1 MTGSGAE
8 RGEIAFA
15 LLCDRAGMVREVIS
29 DPMRLAPP
37 AGRLLAASLT
47 PASLAP
53 ALDFL
58 ERIEREQAVFG
69 CQLEL
74 ATAEGP
80 RPMQFAGSRVE
91 DGILIIGGGDW
102 REFERLYATLT
113 GINNELTNRLRMLEG
128 ANRPARRSAEEP
140 LFEEFTRVNNELADA
155 QRELAKKNAALA
167 ALNEQKNRL
176 LGMAAHDLRN
186 PLGVIMSY
194 AKFLD
199 RMAGA
204 RLDDKERQFVAQIG
218 KSSEFMLRLLEDL
231 LDVSQIE
238 SGKLNL
244 ALAPVDLAALVDNNV
259 ALNRVLAAAKQIDIA
274 LDLDLPPAPVTVCA
288 DAIKIEQVLNNLVS
302 NAVKYSH
309 AGTAVRV
316 SVGADDKEI
325 VVAVRDQGQG
335 IPEAE
340 LSQLFQPFSKT
351 SVKSTAGEK
360 STGLGLAITRK
371 IVEGHGGRIWVES
384 RVGAGSTFSFSLPL
398 AAGQAPPPKAE

>member
-1 MTGSGAE
+1 MSTDDKQPDA
-8 RGEIAFA
+8 
-15 LLCDRAGMVREVIS
+15 D
-29 DPMRLAPP
+29 
-37 AGRLLAASLT
+37 
-47 PASLAP
+47 
-53 ALDFL
+53 
-58 ERIEREQAVFG
+58 
-69 CQLEL
+69 
-74 ATAEGP
+74 
-80 RPMQFAGSRVE
+80 
-91 DGILIIGGGDW
+91 
-102 REFERLYATLT
+102 EFERVYEAMT
-113 GINNELTNRLRMLEG
+113 GINNELTNRVRALEG
-128 ANRPARRSAEEP
+128 DKRPSRRSVDEP
-140 LFEEFTRVNNELADA
+140 LFEEFTRLNNELADA

-194 AKFLD
+194 ARFLN

-204 RLDDKERQFVAQIG
+204 KLDEKELQFVAQIE
-218 KSSEFMLRLLEDL
+218 KSSQFMLRLLEDL

-238 SGKLNL
+238 SGKLAL
-244 ALAPVDLAALVDNNV
+244 HLAPLDLAALVENNV
-259 ALNRVLAAAKQIDIA
+259 ALNRVLAGAKQIDIA
-274 LDLDLPPAPVTVCA
+274 LELPAGLPAVEA
-288 DAIKIEQVLNNLVS
+288 DATKIEQVLNNLVS

-340 LSQLFQPFSKT
+340 LSKLFQPFSKT

-384 RVGAGSTFSFSLPL
+384 RVGEGSTFSFSLPL
-398 AAGQAPPPKAE
+398 SPP

>member
-1 MTGSGAE
+1 MSA
-8 RGEIAFA
+8 AKP
-15 LLCDRAGMVREVIS
+15 
-29 DPMRLAPP
+29 DPN
-37 AGRLLAASLT
+37 
-47 PASLAP
+47 
-53 ALDFL
+53 
-58 ERIEREQAVFG
+58 
-69 CQLEL
+69 
-74 ATAEGP
+74 
-80 RPMQFAGSRVE
+80 
-91 DGILIIGGGDW
+91 
-102 REFERLYATLT
+102 EFERVYEAMT
-113 GINNELTNRLRMLEG
+113 GINNELTNRVRALEG
-128 ANRPARRSAEEP
+128 EQRPSRRSAEEP

-204 RLDDKERQFVAQIG
+204 RLDEKERQFVAQIG

-244 ALAPVDLAALVDNNV
+244 ALAPVDLAALVANNV
-259 ALNRVLAAAKQIDIA
+259 ALNRVLAGAKQIVIELESPETPTA
-274 LDLDLPPAPVTVCA
+274 VLA
-288 DAIKIEQVLNNLVS
+288 DATKIEQVLNNLIS

-340 LSQLFQPFSKT
+340 LSKLFQPFSKT

-360 STGLGLAITRK
+360 STGLGLAISRK
-371 IVEGHGGRIWVES
+371 IVEGHGGRIRVDS
-384 RVGAGSTFSFSLPL
+384 RVGEGSTFSFSLPL
-398 AAGQAPPPKAE
+398 APS

>member
-1 MTGSGAE
+1 MSE
-8 RGEIAFA
+8 EKP
-15 LLCDRAGMVREVIS
+15 
-29 DPMRLAPP
+29 DP
-37 AGRLLAASLT
+37 
-47 PASLAP
+47 
-53 ALDFL
+53 
-58 ERIEREQAVFG
+58 
-69 CQLEL
+69 
-74 ATAEGP
+74 
-80 RPMQFAGSRVE
+80 
-91 DGILIIGGGDW
+91 
-102 REFERLYATLT
+102 REFERVYEAMT
-113 GINNELTNRLRMLEG
+113 GINNELTNRVRTLEG
-128 ANRPARRSAEEP
+128 DSRPSRRSAEEP
-140 LFEEFTRVNNELADA
+140 LFEEFTRLNNELADA

-167 ALNEQKNRL
+167 ELNEQKNRL

-199 RMAGA
+199 RIAGA
-204 RLDDKERQFVAQIG
+204 KLDAKELQFVAQIG

-259 ALNRVLAAAKQIDIA
+259 ALNRVLAGAKQIDIA
-274 LDLDLPPAPVTVCA
+274 LEMPAGLPPVQA
-288 DAIKIEQVLNNLVS
+288 DATKIEQVLNNLVS

-309 AGTAVRV
+309 PGTMVRV
-316 SVGADDKEI
+316 SVVEADGEI

-340 LSQLFQPFSKT
+340 LSRLFQPFSKT

-371 IVEGHGGRIWVES
+371 IVEGHGGRIRVAS
-384 RVGAGSTFSFSLPL
+384 RVGEGSTFSFSLPL
-398 AAGQAPPPKAE
+398 AQS

>member
-1 MTGSGAE
+1 MSE
-8 RGEIAFA
+8 EKP
-15 LLCDRAGMVREVIS
+15 
-29 DPMRLAPP
+29 DP
-37 AGRLLAASLT
+37 
-47 PASLAP
+47 
-53 ALDFL
+53 
-58 ERIEREQAVFG
+58 
-69 CQLEL
+69 
-74 ATAEGP
+74 
-80 RPMQFAGSRVE
+80 
-91 DGILIIGGGDW
+91 
-102 REFERLYATLT
+102 REFERVYEAMT
-113 GINNELTNRLRMLEG
+113 GINNELTNRVRTLEG
-128 ANRPARRSAEEP
+128 DSRPSRRSAEEP
-140 LFEEFTRVNNELADA
+140 LFEEFTRLNNELADA

-167 ALNEQKNRL
+167 ELNEQKNRL

-199 RMAGA
+199 RIAGA
-204 RLDDKERQFVAQIG
+204 KLDAKELQFVAQIG

-259 ALNRVLAAAKQIDIA
+259 ALNRVLAAAKHIA
-274 LDLDLPPAPVTVCA
+274 IELELPEAPSAVMA
-288 DAIKIEQVLNNLVS
+288 DATKIEQVLNNLVS

-309 AGTAVRV
+309 TGTVVRV
-316 SVGADDKEI
+316 SVVEADGEI

-340 LSQLFQPFSKT
+340 LSRLFQPFSKT

-371 IVEGHGGRIWVES
+371 IVEGHGGRIRVAS
-384 RVGAGSTFSFSLPL
+384 RVGEGSTFSFSLPL
-398 AAGQAPPPKAE
+398 AQS